1 MINYEIK
8 TEGFVGP
15 LDLLLRLVD
24 REELDIT
31 RLSLAKVA
39 DDFLQEMESRE
50 VELAELS
57 EFLLIASQLILIKSK
72 ALLPFFEFT
81 QEEEDEIS
89 DLEDRLKEYRA
100 FKKASMELQKQLAL
114 KKVFFSREE
123 NEKKEV
129 LKKFIDPK
137 ISLVELKELW
147 ERILEK
153 NAPKEKME
161 ERIMEKIITL
171 EDRISHLKFSLEK
184 RIKIAFR
191 ESIKGAKD
199 KIEVIV
205 TFLAMLEMVKR
216 KIIFAKQEYSFGE
229 IILTKHK
236 NFNNQKNE

>member
-39 DDFLQEMESRE
+39 DDFLGEMESRE
-50 VELAELS
+50 IELAELA

-81 QEEEDEIS
+81 QEEEEEIG
-89 DLEDRLKEYRA
+89 DLEARLKEYRA
-100 FKKASMELQKQLAL
+100 FKKASLELQAQLAM

-123 NEKKEV
+123 NEKKES

-137 ISLVELKELW
+137 ISLIELKELW
-147 ERILEK
+147 EGVLEK

-161 ERIMEKIITL
+161 ERIMEKVVTL

-184 RIKIAFR
+184 RIKMAFK
-191 ESIKGAKD
+191 ESVKGATD
-199 KIEVIV
+199 KIEVVV

-216 KIIFAKQEYSFGE
+216 KIIFASQECSFGE

-236 NFNNQKNE
+236 NFNNQKDE

>member
-39 DDFLQEMESRE
+39 DDFLEEMESRE
-50 VELAELS
+50 IELAELS

-81 QEEEDEIS
+81 QEEEEEIG
-89 DLEDRLKEYRA
+89 DLEARLKEYRS
-100 FKKASMELQKQLAL
+100 FKKASFELQAQMAM
-114 KKVFFSREE
+114 KKISFSREE

-137 ISLVELKELW
+137 ISLIELKELW
-147 ERILEK
+147 EGILKK
-153 NAPKEKME
+153 NASKEKME
-161 ERIMEKIITL
+161 ERIMEKVITL
-171 EDRISHLKFSLEK
+171 EDRISYLKFSLEK
-184 RIKIAFR
+184 RIKMAFK
-191 ESIKGAKD
+191 ESIKGATD
-199 KIEVIV
+199 KIEVVV

-216 KIIFAKQEYSFGE
+216 KIIFASQECSFGE
-229 IILTKHK
+229 IILIKYK
-236 NFNNQKNE
+236 NFNI